1 MQELHNMVT
10 SFEAFFELKSRIS
23 CVKENEAW
31 YFVLF
36 GAVWQG
42 EIFDSSAL
50 LLLSATLSFLVE
62 M

>member
-1 MQELHNMVT
+1 MVT